1 MPRFEAMSIPNI
13 ARQTG
18 AAKAAHYEQ
27 LTTTAHGPAAAFA
40 LLRYGVPGK
49 PRNMSDPV
57 KRG

>member
-1 MPRFEAMSIPNI
+1 MSIPNI